1 MLPTSISTCALCQ
14 REIARA
20 IHKNNNTTT
29 IGAKMMN
36 LIKLAT
42 LVGLASSY
50 AHAATIRAPDASHV
64 ADEKKQQQSDEEQ
77 RNSNLRGFA
86 NPTELFADIL
96 LGETCTNNW

>member
-1 MLPTSISTCALCQ
+1 VS
-14 REIARA
+14 
-20 IHKNNNTTT
+20 KTTT
-29 IGAKMMN
+29 QQHNNHTKMMN

-50 AHAATIRAPDASHV
+50 AHAATIRAPDAPHHV
-64 ADEKKQQQSDEEQ
+64 ADEKQQSDEEQ
-77 RNSNLRGFA
+77 RNSNLRGFE

>member
-1 MLPTSISTCALCQ
+1 
-14 REIARA
+14 
-20 IHKNNNTTT
+20 
-29 IGAKMMN
+29 MMN

-50 AHAATIRAPDASHV
+50 AHAASIRAPDVAHHV
-64 ADEKKQQQSDEEQ
+64 ADEQQRQQSDEEQ

-86 NPTELFADIL
+86 NPTELFANIL

>member
-1 MLPTSISTCALCQ
+1 
-14 REIARA
+14 
-20 IHKNNNTTT
+20 
-29 IGAKMMN
+29 MMN

-50 AHAATIRAPDASHV
+50 DRAATIRAPDVAHHV
-64 ADEKKQQQSDEEQ
+64 ADEQQRQQSDEEQ

-86 NPTELFADIL
+86 NPTELFANIL

>member
-1 MLPTSISTCALCQ
+1 
-14 REIARA
+14 
-20 IHKNNNTTT
+20 
-29 IGAKMMN
+29 MMN

-50 AHAATIRAPDASHV
+50 AHAAATRAPDAAHHV
-64 ADEKKQQQSDEEQ
+64 ADEKQQQQSDEEQ

-96 LGETCTNNW
+96 LGETACTNNW